1 MPHPLKLVPC
11 GVKSLTGEIRPAG
24 RPLRIGRDTQCE
36 IVISDLAVS
45 RQHARVQWEG
55 ADLVLEDLGSSRGTY
70 VNGAPVQRCT
80 LKTGD
85 VVRFGQH
92 AEYLVALEPE
102 ASTLLQAARQSGDEE
117 EVRHLQLLLDVART
131 LNTTTVLDEVLDLVL
146 QSALRLMRADRA
158 CLRLAQE
165 EGEGTLLTWPRSSGP
180 AAPPAAAALLDRAE
194 RERTTVMAE
203 LAAPSPGSPDVI
215 GGGEAAATPLLV
227 AHRPLAPAHEA
238 SFIGRVE
245 VIGGLLVER
254 SRGRG
259 GFAGDELAIFESL
272 AADAATAI
280 DSARLYREAREKA
293 KMDHEMSIARAI
305 QVRLLQPPPA
315 VPFAEVHAFSQ
326 PARSVG
332 GDLYHGI
339 LRADG
344 ALALAVGDVS
354 GQGVPAALLMAL
366 LQGLLELLH
375 DLGQPLAEL
384 LPLLDR
390 HLRRHNP
397 GNRFLTLAV
406 ALLDPDGS
414 VELAN
419 CGHCPVVVLRR
430 QGDIELVRPHGP
442 VLGLL
447 PGARWGSQRLALDPG
462 DALVF
467 YSDGILESE
476 DAQGTELGLGGI
488 EAALRPLAG
497 RAPDAIAE
505 GLLQAAAAHRGGR
518 EAEDDV
524 TLLVACYRGG

>member
-1 MPHPLKLVPC
+1 MPHPLKLVPR
-11 GVKSLTGEIRPAG
+11 GVTSLTGEIRPVG
-24 RPLRIGRDTQCE
+24 KPLRIGRDMQCE

-45 RQHARVQWEG
+45 RQHARVQWEDG
-55 ADLVLEDLGSSRGTY
+55 HLILEDLGSSRGTW
-70 VNGAPVQRCT
+70 VNGAPIQRCA

-92 AEYLVALEPE
+92 AEYVVAPEPE
-102 ASTLLQAARQSGDEE
+102 ASTLQQAARQSGDKE

-165 EGEGTLLTWPRSSGP
+165 GGEGTLLAVPRSTER
-180 AAPPAAAALLDRAE
+180 AAPPTTDLLDRAE
-194 RERTTVMAE
+194 RDRTTTVAE
-203 LAAPSPGSPDVI
+203 LAAP

-227 AHRPLAPAHEA
+227 AHRPLAPAHQA

-254 SRGRG
+254 SQGRG
-259 GFAGDELAIFESL
+259 GFAKDELSVLESL

-280 DSARLYREAREKA
+280 DSARLYREVREKA
-293 KMDHEMSIARAI
+293 KMDHEMSLARAI
-305 QVRLLQPPPA
+305 QTRLLQPPPA

-332 GDLYHGI
+332 GDLYHGT

-354 GQGVPAALLMAL
+354 GKGVSAALLMAL

-406 ALLDPDGS
+406 ALLGPDGS

-430 QGDIELVRPHGP
+430 RGEIELVTPHGP
-442 VLGLL
+442 ILGLL
-447 PGARWGSQRLALDPG
+447 PGAHWTSQRLALQPG

-467 YSDGILESE
+467 YSDGILESA
-476 DAQGTELGLGGI
+476 DPQGIELGLGGI
-488 EAALRPLAG
+488 EASLRPLAG
-497 RAPDAIAE
+497 CAPGAIAE
-505 GLLQAAAAHRGGR
+505 GLLSTAAAHRGGR

-524 TLLVACYRGG
+524 TLLVACYRRT